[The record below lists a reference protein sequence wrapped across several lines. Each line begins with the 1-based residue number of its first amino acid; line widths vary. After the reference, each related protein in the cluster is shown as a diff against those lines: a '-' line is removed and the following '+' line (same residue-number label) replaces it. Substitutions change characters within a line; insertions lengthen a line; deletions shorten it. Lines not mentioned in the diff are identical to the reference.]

1 MKLTPLLYEEDR
13 QRLLELAIF
22 MSDDYNQVNEGVGD
36 GILRVAKKAGIKI
49 QNGRGLLQ
57 IMASAGVHVSK
68 VLYFAIKAHGG
79 DDEAKEEL
87 KRALSKKVTKEDLID
102 VFLKLDTL
110 TLGVL
115 SGPINIIDALA
126 GWNIMANIRKRSKS
140 VSRRVND
147 AIADLD
153 DSLDDLPDKIR
164 RRVANNLSKIKKMV
178 GIQ

>member
-1 MKLTPLLYEEDR
+1 MKLSPLLYEDDK

-22 MSDDYNQVNEGVGD
+22 MSSNSHQLNEGVGD
-36 GILRVAKKAGIKI
+36 GILRVAKKAGLKI

-57 IMASAGVHVSK
+57 IMATAGIHVSK
-68 VLYFAIKAHGG
+68 VVYFAIKAHAG

-87 KRALSKKVTKEDLID
+87 KELLNKKVTKEDLID

-126 GWNIMANIRKRSKS
+126 GWNIMANIRKQAKTVSK
-140 VSRRVND
+140 RVND

-153 DSLDDLPDKIR
+153 DSLDDLPEKIR
-164 RRVANNLSKIKKMV
+164 KKVANNLAKIKRMV
-178 GIQ
+178 GA